1 MNMDHILNANLFKVW
16 SKFVMASV
24 IGVVLNTIYTII
36 DGMFVG
42 QGVGE
47 IGLAAVNIV
56 WPAIT
61 LIIGTGLMFG
71 IGASSLI
78 AISLGKKDIEEAEKY
93 LGTTMV
99 GSIAIGALIT
109 IVGLLFRNPILRML
123 GADEMVMPY
132 AQDYFSIFYCITI
145 PYIFS
150 TALNPIVRTDGNPKL
165 AMMMVGIGAIAN
177 IILDYLLVIVFDF
190 GIKGAAIATSASIVL
205 STLISLY
212 YFLKRHNELY
222 IL

>member
-61 LIIGTGLMFG
+61 LIIGTGLMLG

-78 AISLGKKDIEEAEKY
+78 AISLGKKISKK
-93 LGTTMV
+93 LK
-99 GSIAIGALIT
+99 SIWEQRWWL
-109 IVGLLFRNPILRML
+109 
-123 GADEMVMPY
+123 
-132 AQDYFSIFYCITI
+132 Q
-145 PYIFS
+145 
-150 TALNPIVRTDGNPKL
+150 
-165 AMMMVGIGAIAN
+165 
-177 IILDYLLVIVFDF
+177 
-190 GIKGAAIATSASIVL
+190 
-205 STLISLY
+205 
-212 YFLKRHNELY
+212 
-222 IL
+222 